1 MICFLFDFSYVY
13 LDTGDMTTMER
24 DLALKNIAENDKCTV
39 IIVSILAGGVGKS
52 IYQHFQRMMKVECV
66 FFFYHLF
73 ILQGL
78 NITCCNTVIIL
89 EPWWNP
95 YVEVS

>member
-66 FFFYHLF
+66 FFFTISSFYK
-73 ILQGL
+73 GL
-78 NITCCNTVIIL
+78 I
-89 EPWWNP
+89 
-95 YVEVS
+95 